1 VRLGL
6 VVYSPD
12 LQVSLD
18 AEGEESSSLRE
29 VFDDLDSFSV
39 DSEAAVDLVE
49 VQDMDQYDTTFG

>member
-1 VRLGL
+1 MRLGL

-18 AEGEESSSLRE
+18 AKGEESSSLRE

-39 DSEAAVDLVE
+39 DGEAAVDLVE

>member
-1 VRLGL
+1 MRLGL